1 MANKKSKYKLE
12 NQTYQLLANYK
23 PSPDQE
29 STIDKI
35 TSNYQDGKDKQVLLG
50 VTGSGKT
57 FVMANL
63 IGKLQKPALV
73 LSHNKTLAA
82 QLFEEFQ
89 EFFPQNAVRY
99 FVSYY
104 DYYQPEAYVPAKDMY
119 IEKEADIN
127 KQIERF
133 RMSAMNA
140 AVSRRDTIVVASV
153 SCIYNI
159 GDPSNYENKTITL
172 SVGQQIAIST
182 LTRELSFMRYERQG
196 EDFQP
201 GKFRVKGDIFDIYT
215 PYQDF
220 PIRMEFFGD
229 EIERIYYFDAITGH
243 NLGDIKEIEI
253 FPGKNFIF
261 ETDIIAKAVKKIKD
275 DLTTRV
281 RFLKNIGKEL
291 EAQRLEQ
298 RTKYDIEMLE
308 QVGYC
313 KGMENYSI
321 YFEDRNEGD
330 PPFTLM
336 DYFPEDYLLF
346 IDESHMTIPQVRGMY
361 NGDRARKEVLID
373 YGFRLPTARDN
384 RPLNFKEFQ
393 LKQGGNK
400 QAPKGGTIYV
410 SATPDEWEIIDSNKT
425 VVELLTRPTG
435 LIDPKVEVR
444 PTKNQIDDV
453 INEVQEVISKKQRV
467 LITTLTK
474 KMSEDLSS
482 YLRDV
487 GIKAYYLH
495 SDIDTVERV
504 DILRNLRLGEY
515 DVLVGINLLR
525 EGIDLP
531 EVSLVVILDADKE
544 GFLRSKTSLVQIMG
558 RAARHQEGRVLLYA
572 DKTTESMK
580 YAISETNRRR
590 EYQVKY
596 NKKHGITPTS
606 IQKAIR
612 ERLVEDEETDDSQEG
627 INYEKWVEEAK
638 PPKSEIKRVI
648 QSLQEKMQIHA
659 ENLEFEKAASLRDKI
674 AQLRDMLADL

>member
-1 MANKKSKYKLE
+1 MTKKKPKYSIQNE
-12 NQTYQLLANYK
+12 TYTLRAKYK

-29 STIDKI
+29 KTITEI
-35 TSNYQDGKDKQVLLG
+35 SNNYKSSKDKQVLLG

-63 IGKLQKPALV
+63 IARLEKPALV

-89 EFFPQNAVRY
+89 EFFPKNAVRY

-104 DYYQPEAYVPAKDMY
+104 DYYQPEAYVPSKDMY

-133 RMSAMNA
+133 RMSAMNS
-140 AVSRRDTIVVASV
+140 AVSRRDTIIVASV

-172 SVGQQIAIST
+172 SVGHNISIST
-182 LTRELSFMRYERQG
+182 LSRELSFMRYDRLG

-201 GKFRVKGDIFDIYT
+201 GKFRVKGDVFDIFT

-220 PIRMEFFGD
+220 PVRVEFFGD
-229 EIERIYYFDAITGH
+229 EIERIYYFDSITGH

-275 DLTTRV
+275 DLQTRV

-330 PPFTLM
+330 PPYTLL

-346 IDESHMTIPQVRGMY
+346 VDESHMTIPQVRGMY
-361 NGDRARKEVLID
+361 NGDRARKEVLIEH
-373 YGFRLPTARDN
+373 GFRLPTARDN
-384 RPLNFKEFQ
+384 RPLNFAEFQ
-393 LKQGGNK
+393 KKQGGNEE
-400 QAPKGGTIYV
+400 APKGGTIYV
-410 SATPDEWEIIDSNKT
+410 SATPDNWEIVDSNKT

-435 LIDPKVEVR
+435 LLDPKVEVR

-453 INEVQEVISKKQRV
+453 INEVQDVIAKKQRV

-504 DILRNLRLGEY
+504 DILRDLRLGEY

-531 EVSLVVILDADKE
+531 EVSLVIILDADKE

-572 DKTTESMK
+572 DTTTESMK
-580 YAISETNRRR
+580 YAIDETNRRR
-590 EYQVKY
+590 EYQEKY
-596 NKKHGITPTS
+596 NKKHGITPTT
-606 IQKAIR
+606 IEKAIR
-612 ERLVEDEETDDSQEG
+612 DRLVEKEESEEIQDD
-627 INYEKWVEEAK
+627 IDYKKWIEEAQ
-638 PPKSEIKRVI
+638 PPESEIKRVI
-648 QSLQEKMQIHA
+648 KSLSEKMKIHA
-659 ENLEFEKAASLRDKI
+659 ENLEFEKAA
-674 AQLRDMLADL
+674 QLRDRISQLKDLK